1 MSVTLG
7 ELSVEQVEYQIKRAV
22 DRRLRVW
29 LDQVLDALSALSEE
43 ETSDLRPE
51 FADALRRSIAQ
62 AQRGEGMELRAFRE
76 QIGR

>member
-7 ELSVEQVEYQIKRAV
+7 ELSVEQVENLIERAV
-22 DRRLRVW
+22 DRRLQVW
-29 LDQVLDALSALSEE
+29 LDQVLDALSALSEK

-62 AQRGEGMELRAFRE
+62 AQRGEGTELRAFRE
-76 QIGR
+76 RIGR

>member
-7 ELSVEQVEYQIKRAV
+7 ELSVEQVENLIERAV

-43 ETSDLRPE
+43 ETSDLMSAVYVVRY
-51 FADALRRSIAQ
+51 IT
-62 AQRGEGMELRAFRE
+62 
-76 QIGR
+76 